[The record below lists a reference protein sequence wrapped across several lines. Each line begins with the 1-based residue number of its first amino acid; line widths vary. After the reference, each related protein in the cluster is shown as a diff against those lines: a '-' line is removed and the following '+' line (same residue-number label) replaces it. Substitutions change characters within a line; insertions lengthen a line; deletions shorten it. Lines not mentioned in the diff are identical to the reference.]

1 VQAIL
6 FCRTYRR
13 ATTAYDSGK
22 PTTEETE
29 LLTQVDSWR
38 NEEDG

>member
-13 ATTAYDSGK
+13 ATTAYDTGK
-22 PTTEETE
+22 PTAEESE
-29 LLTQVDSWR
+29 LLTQVDEWR
-38 NEEDG
+38 NEEGG